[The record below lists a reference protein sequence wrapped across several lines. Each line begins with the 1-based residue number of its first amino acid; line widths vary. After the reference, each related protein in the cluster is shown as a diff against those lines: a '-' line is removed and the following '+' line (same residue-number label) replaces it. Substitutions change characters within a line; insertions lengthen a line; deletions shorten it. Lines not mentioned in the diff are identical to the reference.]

1 MSNKISH
8 ITNAEI
14 VSDYL
19 MKITFDD
26 GESKTVD
33 FKKFI
38 KDGVSSELKDIN
50 YFKQFKVENGYI
62 TWENGFDF
70 CPVYLKEYV

>member
-1 MSNKISH
+1 MSEKISH

-14 VSDYL
+14 VKDYL

-26 GESKTVD
+26 GVSKTVD

-38 KDGVSSELKDIN
+38 KDGVSSELS
-50 YFKQFKVENGYI
+50 
-62 TWENGFDF
+62 
-70 CPVYLKEYV
+70 L

>member
-1 MSNKISH
+1 MSDKISH

-14 VSDYL
+14 IKDYL

-33 FKKFI
+33 MKKFI
-38 KDGVSSELKDIN
+38 RDGVSSELKDMN
-50 YFKQFKVENGYI
+50 YFRRFKVEHGYI

>member
-1 MSNKISH
+1 MSNKIPQIRS
-8 ITNAEI
+8 AEI
-14 VSDYL
+14 VKGYL

-26 GESKTVD
+26 GQSKLVD

-38 KDGVSSELKDIN
+38 RDGVSSQLNDED
-50 YFKQFKVENGYI
+50 YFKNYKVENGYI